1 MSKKD
6 RKRLCPVE
14 EAGKLDSFFR
24 KFIQN
29 PEKILK
35 PFIKKGMTVLDYG
48 CGPGFFTVKIAE
60 MLEGQGKVIA
70 ADLQEGMLE
79 IIRKK
84 IKGKNFENLI
94 ELHKCGENG
103 IGIFGNADFIFAFY
117 VMHEVKQK
125 EKLFQEFKTI
135 LKPGGQIFIVEPKSH
150 VKKNEF
156 EDMITLS
163 VNTGFEPVSRPNV
176 FFSRTV
182 LLGHK

>member
-1 MSKKD
+1 MD
-6 RKRLCPVE
+6 RKNRNRICPVK

-29 PEKILK
+29 PEKILR

-84 IKGKNFENLI
+84 IKGKNI
-94 ELHKCGENG
+94 E
-103 IGIFGNADFIFAFY
+103 
-117 VMHEVKQK
+117 
-125 EKLFQEFKTI
+125 
-135 LKPGGQIFIVEPKSH
+135 
-150 VKKNEF
+150 
-156 EDMITLS
+156 
-163 VNTGFEPVSRPNV
+163 
-176 FFSRTV
+176 
-182 LLGHK
+182 